1 MRKRLQRLA
10 ESRGP
15 AIRRE
20 TPQQELADTLYQR
33 QWQRSLEILQ
43 RPEEPA
49 LNAIRL
55 CHSVHEASEQAWTV
69 SQQLRK
75 ARVDCKAGCAWC
87 CHTPVR
93 STILDAIGAA
103 AARLSQLI
111 DYDLPHRDRPSL
123 LSNFAAC
130 PLLVEGQ
137 CSVYPQRPVVCRGY
151 HSLDVGACKQRFDSR
166 NPSLEPPMD
175 VDLYGLVGMPQL
187 ATQDVLKQLGID
199 CRPVVLGLAVVALQ
213 NDFEGM
219 VADWLNGGA
228 AFENAIVL

>member
-33 QWQRSLEILQ
+33 QWQRTLEILQ

-55 CHSVHEASEQAWTV
+55 CHSVHEASEQAWTFG
-69 SQQLRK
+69 QQLRK
-75 ARVDCKAGCAWC
+75 ARVDCRAGCAWC

-93 STILDAIGAA
+93 TTILDAIGAA

-111 DYDLPHRDRPSL
+111 DYALPARDRQSL
-123 LSNFAAC
+123 LANFAPC

-151 HSLDVGACKQRFDSR
+151 HSLAVNACKGRFDTR
-166 NPSLEPPMD
+166 NPALDPPMD
-175 VDLYGLVGMPQL
+175 VDLFGLVGMPQL
-187 ATQDVLKQLGID
+187 ATQTVLKELGID
-199 CRPVVLGLAVVALQ
+199 SRPVVLGLAVVALQ
-213 NDFEGM
+213 HDFEAM
-219 VADWLNGGA
+219 VADWLDGGT
-228 AFENAIVL
+228 AFEKAVVL